1 MKHIRIFEDT
11 DDMLTR
17 YRELHDLGLIGLE
30 DYYKDLKAA
39 GYSTEEYYLKGQ
51 PLVSLDVRELDQ
63 VNREWLDRAFRE
75 QVQDWVHKK
84 SGARILR
91 VRAEAGPGRLECS
104 VELTSGEE
112 LSFGMVGSN
121 KLWSIC
127 KGGRFTRVE
136 VNGHELGKHGLKAW
150 NLELAQAVRESLS
163 RLSKDWAMVLLVGF
177 RAAVDLVK
185 GDK

>member
-51 PLVSLDVRELDQ
+51 PIVDLDVSSIDRFG
-63 VNREWLDRAFRE
+63 REWLDRAFRE

-84 SGARILR
+84 SGARILS
-91 VRAEAGPGRLECS
+91 VRAEAGPGRLECRL
-104 VELTSGEE
+104 ELTSGEV
-112 LSFGMVGSN
+112 LGFLMVGGFKSN
-121 KLWSIC
+121 
-127 KGGRFTRVE
+127 RFTRVE

-177 RAAVDLVK
+177 RVAVDLVK